1 MTEKLWHGVQ
11 LWWLM
16 LLMFCGN
23 SFAFHAQIN
32 SFDKQVSRLEL
43 GPNLYFQHT
52 HNALP
57 LEELIFDPERHHG
70 FRLITD
76 YKKSIQSSEKAL
88 WLFTRL
94 HYKGQTPIQTVIHYD
109 FPLAD
114 LVQVYSYN
122 REKNDLQLLS
132 STGASVPFHQRT
144 LAYRSFAFPIN
155 FAPGQEL
162 DLFIKIQD
170 AAIVPVELTLWQHNN
185 FVLDQLYKNILDGLL
200 CGVLL
205 LMASYNL
212 FLFFSW
218 QQRVYLYYAGFFIHC
233 ALVLAILNGLAFAML
248 WPDYPEINQAILYVA
263 SGAAFACLT
272 LFSWS
277 LSKQQAGILGRFG
290 FYLCLISAL
299 LLLFSP
305 LYANNQMRFWGLL
318 LVTSICLGVNTVFAL
333 MHAIKGDRA
342 ARTFALG
349 WAFFFGC
356 ILVLALSQIGY
367 LPTGQAWQYVLLMAV
382 MASMALMSF
391 SLLRQLS
398 PRQSVVQ
405 QQAAVTTQL
414 QQYYDIYHNAV
425 EGMFTTTVRGEL
437 ITANK
442 ALLTMLGYQNLQ
454 QMQQDVEKTGMARYY
469 ANPQDRL
476 QMLKQLQIGDNK
488 NFEMKGLRAD
498 GSAFWALMSARLA
511 EGDDSQNAYVHGSVV
526 DITAHKQNT
535 EQLAYLA
542 THDPLTSLYNRHYL
556 VDQLEQAL
564 RVGGQATL
572 LYLDIDQFKLI
583 NTTCDHRAGDAL
595 LCQISHQMQR
605 VLNHRGILARL
616 DSDEF
621 VVLLKDVSPS
631 DAFTVARQ
639 LLETVKEFRFIWQDS
654 VFSISVSIGLAE
666 NPDGNQST
674 EHWLKQADSACF
686 VAKEKGRNR
695 IHVFNAQ
702 DEELQRHQSEIQW
715 LKTLRQALEQDN
727 FMLFVQP
734 ISALQQES
742 SGLHYEVLLRLSLP
756 EQGLIAPGNFLSSA
770 ERYGLMPQIDRWVLR
785 NYFRWLAQ
793 QPDHLAT
800 LNLATINLS
809 GASLTDPLFK
819 AYVSSLFREYSI
831 PFHKLCFEITE
842 SMAILN
848 VHQTL
853 DFISHFRQ
861 LGCKFALDDFGSG
874 FSSYGYLKNFPVDF
888 VKIDGSFVRDLL
900 FDPFDCAIVQSI
912 HDIARAMKIQTVA
925 EYAENPQI
933 CQKLKEMGIDFA
945 QGYGIAKPRP
955 LYQQDPVG
963 SL

>member
-1 MTEKLWHGVQ
+1 MKEKLQHVLK

-23 SFAFHAQIN
+23 VFAFHAQLN
-32 SFDKQVSRLEL
+32 QFDKQLSRQEL
-43 GPNLYFQHT
+43 GPALYFQQSHK
-52 HNALP
+52 ALP
-57 LEELIFDPERHHG
+57 LEELIFDPERHHA
-70 FRLITD
+70 FRLVKE
-76 YKKSIQSSEKAL
+76 YKKSLQSADQAL

-94 HYKGQTPIQTVIHYD
+94 NYKGQTPIQTVLHYD

-132 STGASVPFHQRT
+132 STGASVPFYQRA

-155 FAPGQEL
+155 FTPGQEL
-162 DLFIKIQD
+162 DLFIKVQD
-170 AAIVPVELTLWQHNN
+170 AAIAPVQLTLWQHNN

-205 LMASYNL
+205 LMALYNL
-212 FLFFSW
+212 FLFFSA
-218 QQRVYLYYAGFFIHC
+218 QQRLYLYYSGFFINC

-248 WPDYPEINQAILYVA
+248 WPNYPEINQAILYVA
-263 SGAAFACLT
+263 AGATYTCLT
-272 LFSWS
+272 LFIWHVRH
-277 LSKQQAGILGRFG
+277 QQGGILGRFG
-290 FYLCLISAL
+290 FYVCLVSGL

-305 LYANNQMRFWGLL
+305 LYASNQLRFWGLL
-318 LVTSICLGVNTVFAL
+318 VVTALCLGINSLFAL
-333 MHAIKGDRA
+333 VHAIKGDRTA
-342 ARTFALG
+342 KTFALG

-356 ILVLALSQIGY
+356 IVVLALSQIGY
-367 LPTGQAWQYVLLMAV
+367 LPTGQAWQYLLLMAV
-382 MASMALMSF
+382 MGSMALMSF
-391 SLLRQLS
+391 SLVQNIRS
-398 PRQSVVQ
+398 AQ
-405 QQAAVTTQL
+405 QQSIDHQRLAHAHL

-425 EGMFTTTVRGEL
+425 EGMFTSTLQGQL
-437 ITANK
+437 ITANQ

-454 QMQQDVEKTGMARYY
+454 QMQLDVSKSGMARFY
-469 ANPQDRL
+469 ANPQDRE
-476 QMLKQLQIGDNK
+476 QMLKQLQLGDNK
-488 NFEMKGLRAD
+488 NFEIRGLRAD

-511 EGDDSQNAYVHGSVV
+511 QGDKAQTAYVHGSIV

-542 THDPLTSLYNRHYL
+542 THDPLTSLYNRHYFIG
-556 VDQLEQAL
+556 QLDLTLGSEHK
-564 RVGGQATL
+564 ATL

-595 LCQISHQMQR
+595 LCQLGNQMQR
-605 VLNHRGILARL
+605 VLDNRGILARL
-616 DSDEF
+616 ESDEF
-621 VVLLKDVSPS
+621 VVLLPHVRGNE
-631 DAFTVARQ
+631 AFAIARQ
-639 LLETVKEFRFIWQDS
+639 LLDTVKEFRFIWQDS
-654 VFSISVSIGLAE
+654 VFNISVSIGLAE
-666 NPDGNQST
+666 NSDGNRNS

-695 IHVFNAQ
+695 IHMFNAD

-727 FMLFVQP
+727 FVLFIQP
-734 ISALQQES
+734 IAAIQQAQQ
-742 SGLHYEVLLRLSLP
+742 GLHYELLLRLSLP
-756 EQGLIAPGNFLSSA
+756 DQGLIAPGNFLSSA
-770 ERYGLMPQIDRWVLR
+770 ERYGLMPQIDRWVIR

-793 QPDHLAT
+793 QPEHLAE
-800 LNLATINLS
+800 LNLANINLS

-819 AYVSSLFREYSI
+819 AYVASLFREYRI
-831 PFHKLCFEITE
+831 PFAKVCFEITE

-853 DFISHFRQ
+853 DFISHFRT

-874 FSSYGYLKNFPVDF
+874 FSSYGYLKNFPIDF

-900 FDPFDCAIVQSI
+900 IDPFDCAIVQSI

-925 EYAENPQI
+925 EYVENMEI
-933 CQKLKEMGIDFA
+933 CHKLTAMGIDFA

-955 LYQQDPVG
+955 LYQQE
-963 SL
+963 